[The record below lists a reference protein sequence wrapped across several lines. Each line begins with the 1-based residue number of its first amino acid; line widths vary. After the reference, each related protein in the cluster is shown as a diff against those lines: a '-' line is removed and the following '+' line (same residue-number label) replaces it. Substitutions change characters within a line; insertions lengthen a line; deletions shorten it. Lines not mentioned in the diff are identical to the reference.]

1 MLFVDTLFDLY
12 LQNKVKVISHNHHH
26 IKIKQIVHLKEI
38 DEKNENADETE
49 YQEKITDNKK
59 LQHATTS
66 QKQTSIHVF
75 YSLLISKLMKKIQ
88 LSERG
93 SHKTV

>member
-1 MLFVDTLFDLY
+1 MLTHY

-49 YQEKITDNKK
+49 YQEKIRQQK
-59 LQHATTS
+59 TS
-66 QKQTSIHVF
+66 ACNYKSNTNINTRF
-75 YSLLISKLMKKIQ
+75 LFFAYI
-88 LSERG
+88 
-93 SHKTV
+93 